1 MVHPK
6 VVTTPHTGDISVY
19 VVRLTGLES
28 LDPLAHPHPPM
39 SIDHPPLQNP
49 ATLLEIVRAQSQIA
63 KLGTDLGA
71 IMALVTERAQHLTC
85 ATGAVVEMAEGDEMV
100 YRATSGLT
108 ETLLG
113 LRLARQGSLSGLCV
127 QTGEILHCTDS
138 ETDPRVDREA
148 CRRVGLRSMVVT
160 PLRHLDTTV
169 GVLKLVAPEV
179 DAFSASDIGVLELM
193 SELIASAMFHA
204 ANAERDQLYLRA
216 THDALTDLPN
226 RALFYDRLRQSIHL
240 AQRAH
245 GGLGVLNIDM
255 DNLKLINDRHGHRA
269 GDAAIR
275 ETAQRMGRTAR
286 RSDTVAR
293 VGGDEFAVLLPG
305 IGARA
310 DAQAQSER
318 LIEEVQQPYVFE
330 GQPLDLRVSVGIA
343 VMPEDGTEITTLL
356 DQADREMYSTKRERK
371 QAQLAH

>member
-1 MVHPK
+1 
-6 VVTTPHTGDISVY
+6 
-19 VVRLTGLES
+19 
-28 LDPLAHPHPPM
+28 M
-39 SIDHPPLQNP
+39 SFAHPPLQNP
-49 ATLLEIVRAQSQIA
+49 ATLLEIVRAQSEIA

-85 ATGAVVEMAEGDEMV
+85 ATGAVIELAGGDEMV

-113 LRLARQGSLSGLCV
+113 LRLARKGSLSGLCV
-127 QTGEILHCTDS
+127 QTGEILQCTDS
-138 ETDPRVDREA
+138 ETDARVDREA

-179 DAFSASDIGVLELM
+179 DAFGESDIGVLELM
-193 SELIASAMFHA
+193 SELIAAAMFHA

-293 VGGDEFAVLLPG
+293 VGGDEFAVILPG

-310 DAQAQSER
+310 DAKAQSER
-318 LIEEVQQPYVFE
+318 LMEEVQQPYVFE
-330 GQPLDLRVSVGIA
+330 GQPLDLRVSIGMA
-343 VMPEDGTEITTLL
+343 VMPEDGTEITALL
-356 DQADREMYSTKRERK
+356 DQADREMYTVKRLRK
-371 QAQLAH
+371 QVQPAH

>member
-1 MVHPK
+1 
-6 VVTTPHTGDISVY
+6 
-19 VVRLTGLES
+19 
-28 LDPLAHPHPPM
+28 M
-39 SIDHPPLQNP
+39 SFAHPPLQNP
-49 ATLLEIVRAQSQIA
+49 ATLLEIVRAQSEIA

-85 ATGAVVEMAEGDEMV
+85 ATGAVIELAEGDEMV

-113 LRLARQGSLSGLCV
+113 LRLARKGSLSGLCV
-127 QTGEILHCTDS
+127 QTGEILQCTDS
-138 ETDPRVDREA
+138 ETDARVDREA

-179 DAFSASDIGVLELM
+179 DAFGESDIGVLALM
-193 SELIASAMFHA
+193 SELIAAAMFHA

-240 AQRAH
+240 AQRAR
-245 GGLGVLNIDM
+245 GGLGVLNVDM

-293 VGGDEFAVLLPG
+293 VGGDEFAVILPG

-318 LIEEVQQPYVFE
+318 LMEEVQQPYVFE
-330 GQPLDLRVSVGIA
+330 GQPLDLRVSIGMA
-343 VMPEDGTEITTLL
+343 VMPEDGTEITALL
-356 DQADREMYSTKRERK
+356 DQADREMYTVKRLRK
-371 QAQLAH
+371 QVQPAH